1 MKKKGLII
9 AIVVF
14 IGVLAT
20 LGATQGPDLYRM
32 VKAKDRLNNG
42 AVAYERGDYDEAIR
56 LFKEAMELY
65 PNMEQARLYYAA
77 GLFAKFNLTNEKS
90 LALEAM
96 KIYEDV
102 HQKNP
107 TNADAIAY
115 LAVIHKHLA
124 DMAETEEEREQHMQQ
139 YREWTLKRLEV
150 PGLDNKAKA
159 EIYYTLGQG
168 YWQESFQITQPYQVN
183 RPPQPVTWNV
193 PESEAP
199 KVKALVQKGM
209 EYLNKAVELNP
220 EYGDAWAYINLLYRE
235 QAKVEKDPRVRAE
248 LTRLA
253 DQARDRAM
261 ELYKRREEQ
270 QKQQQAQKST

>member
-1 MKKKGLII
+1 MKKRGLII
-9 AIVVF
+9 AIAIF
-14 IGVLAT
+14 IGILAL
-20 LGATQGPDLYRM
+20 LGITQGPDFYRM

-56 LFKEAMELY
+56 LFKEAVDLY

-77 GLFAKFNLTNEKS
+77 GLFAKFNLTNEKP

-102 HQKNP
+102 YQKNP
-107 TNADAIAY
+107 NSADAIAY
-115 LAVIHKHLA
+115 LAVIHKNLA
-124 DMAETEEEREQHMQQ
+124 DLAETEEEREQHMEK
-139 YREWTLKRLEV
+139 YREWTLKRLDL

-193 PESEAP
+193 PESEVP

-235 QAKVEKDPRVRAE
+235 QAKVEKDPKVRAE